1 MALLHLH
8 LATSLHAGDAEEHS
22 SHLRHALTL
31 LTPSLHHLNT
41 HRSTFLCGAAG
52 PLALGAVVHA
62 HLGNMEDASTCV
74 TRLKELYVKNKPS
87 FAKLPSELLFGHAGY
102 LYALL
107 FVNCYLPSAVENSLI
122 EEVCAAFLL
131 VLQVILSS
139 LFSSPRWQHCC
150 WTQGYVVVSLAYP
163 HHSCTP
169 GMGSTTL
176 GQPMDWLAS

>member
-1 MALLHLH
+1 M
-8 LATSLHAGDAEEHS
+8 
-22 SHLRHALTL
+22 
-31 LTPSLHHLNT
+31 
-41 HRSTFLCGAAG
+41 
-52 PLALGAVVHA
+52 HA

-74 TRLKELYVKNKPS
+74 TRLKELYLKNKPS

-122 EEVCAAFLL
+122 EEVCVLL
-131 VLQVILSS
+131 CSLALSVASNPSSLLSS
-139 LFSSPRWQHCC
+139 LLSSPRWQHCC